1 MKTELNE
8 KSNGIWSPLAQMK
21 WYRKQCN
28 KRHKKYQA
36 SKLKEKL
43 EIKEENPSNI
53 LIASQSTTKD
63 KFETVT
69 KQPQTNLRLY
79 Y

>member
-1 MKTELNE
+1 MKTELNGQ
-8 KSNGIWSPLAQMK
+8 SDGIWSPLPVLK

-28 KRHKKYQA
+28 KRHKNYQA

-43 EIKEENPSNI
+43 EIKKEYPSSI
-53 LIASQSTTKD
+53 LLTSQSTTKA

-79 Y
+79 

>member
-1 MKTELNE
+1 MKTELNGQ
-8 KSNGIWSPLAQMK
+8 SNGIWSPLPVLK

-43 EIKEENPSNI
+43 EIKKEYPSSI
-53 LIASQSTTKD
+53 LLTLQSTVA

-79 Y
+79 

>member
-1 MKTELNE
+1 MKTELNGQ
-8 KSNGIWSPLAQMK
+8 SNGIWSPLAQMK

-43 EIKEENPSNI
+43 EIKKEYTSSMP
-53 LIASQSTTKD
+53 LTSQSTNGA

-79 Y
+79 

>member
-1 MKTELNE
+1 MKTELNGR
-8 KSNGIWSPLAQMK
+8 SNGIWSPLAQMK

-43 EIKEENPSNI
+43 DVKQENPSSI
-53 LIASQSTTKD
+53 LITSQSTVA

>member
-1 MKTELNE
+1 MKTELNGQ
-8 KSNGIWSPLAQMK
+8 SNGIWSPLAQMK

-43 EIKEENPSNI
+43 EGKKEYPSSI
-53 LIASQSTTKD
+53 LITSQSTVA

-69 KQPQTNLRLY
+69 KRPQTNLRLY

>member
-1 MKTELNE
+1 MKTELNGG
-8 KSNGIWSPLAQMK
+8 SNGIWSPLAQMK

-43 EIKEENPSNI
+43 EIKKEYTSSIP
-53 LIASQSTTKD
+53 LTSQSNNVA

-79 Y
+79 

>member
-1 MKTELNE
+1 MKAELNGL
-8 KSNGIWSPLAQMK
+8 SNGIWSPLAQMK

-43 EIKEENPSNI
+43 EVKEEYPSSI
-53 LIASQSTTKD
+53 LRAPKSTVT

-79 Y
+79 

>member
-1 MKTELNE
+1 MKTELNGR
-8 KSNGIWSPLAQMK
+8 SNGIWSPLPQMK

-28 KRHKKYQA
+28 KRHNKYQA

-43 EIKEENPSNI
+43 EVKKEYPSSI
-53 LIASQSTTKD
+53 LITSQSTVA

-69 KQPQTNLRLY
+69 KRPQTNLRLY

>member
-1 MKTELNE
+1 MKTELNGQ
-8 KSNGIWSPLAQMK
+8 SNGIWSPLPQMK

-28 KRHKKYQA
+28 KRHNKYQA

-43 EIKEENPSNI
+43 EVKKEYPSSI
-53 LIASQSTTKD
+53 LITSQSTVA

-69 KQPQTNLRLY
+69 KQPQTNFRLY